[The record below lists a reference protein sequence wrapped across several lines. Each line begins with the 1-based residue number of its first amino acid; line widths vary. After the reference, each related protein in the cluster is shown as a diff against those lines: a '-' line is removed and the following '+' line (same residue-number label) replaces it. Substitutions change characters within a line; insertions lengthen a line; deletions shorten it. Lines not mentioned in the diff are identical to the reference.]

1 MAKSY
6 LKIVKASVQV
16 MMSAISMTRFLD
28 PIPPVFPPKMFGT
41 DFLSLDNYCLVGGRP
56 GLLKS
61 LL

>member
-28 PIPPVFPPKMFGT
+28 PIPPVFPPKMLRT
-41 DFLSLDNYCLVGGRP
+41 DFLSSDIVWLKVG
-56 GLLKS
+56 
-61 LL
+61 